1 MEFTLLKDIVLL
13 LGLALLTLLLFRQ
26 FKVPSIIGFLVTGI
40 IAGPHALGFVSKSH
54 EVEQMA
60 EIGVVLLLF
69 TIGIEFSLK
78 ELFRIRQLVL
88 WGGGLQ
94 VGLTIGLTALL
105 AAAAGFTPQQSL
117 FFGFLVALSST
128 AILMKLLMDAGEIDT
143 PHGKAALGILIF
155 QDLCVVPLMLFVPFL
170 GGAGQGISDIALLSV
185 KALVVVVLAHFGA
198 RFAVPWIF
206 SQVVR
211 TRSRE
216 LFILTIIFIGFGT
229 AWLTAQAGLSLA
241 LGAFIAGLAISES
254 EYSHQVMGD
263 IIPFRD
269 AFISLFFI
277 SVGMLLDPA
286 AVLSRPFTVLAI
298 IAVIIILKFVIASGA
313 ALVLKFPLRVAATS
327 GLILAQVGEF
337 AFVLSQSG
345 LKYGLLT
352 TETYQLFLASSV
364 ATMAL
369 TPLYLRIAPRLA
381 ETLAATLPRLLPDLL
396 LKGSRTI
403 GRDQALFPL
412 EGHVIIV
419 GYGLNGRNVARVLTG
434 NSIPFLAI
442 EANHLTVRTERK
454 KGVRILSGDASRP
467 EILEHAHIGTARIMV
482 VAISDAAATRR
493 IVAQARSMNRTL
505 HLIVR
510 TRYIIEMEP
519 LYALGANEVI
529 PEEFETSVEIFSR
542 VLRNYLVPHDRI
554 EQSVGEI
561 RKDSYQMFRS
571 MSRRHSHAVG
581 ISSYLAGA
589 ELLTCSVQ
597 KGSAAEGSILRDGL
611 IRSRSG
617 ASILVIKRGDE
628 VVSNPDPVWQLRSD
642 DIVLLLGDPQQL
654 AVASNLFAPP
664 AAALRKT
671 DRPSSASGATWQ

>member
-1 MEFTLLKDIVLL
+1 MEADLLKDIVLL
-13 LGLALLTLLLFRQ
+13 LGLALATLLLFRQ
-26 FKVPSIIGFLVTGI
+26 FKIPSIIGFLVTGI
-40 IAGPHALGFVSKSH
+40 IAGPHALGLVSKTH

-78 ELFRIRQLVL
+78 ELLRIRQLVL

-94 VGLTIGLTALL
+94 VGLTISLVALL
-105 AAAAGFTPQQSL
+105 AAAAGFPPHQSL

-128 AILMKLLMDAGEIDT
+128 AILMKLLMDAGEMDS

-155 QDLCVVPLMLFVPFL
+155 QDLCVVPLMLFVPLL
-170 GGAGQGISDIALLSV
+170 GGAGTGLHDLAFVSAKAL
-185 KALVVVVLAHFGA
+185 LVVVIAHFGA

-229 AWLTAQAGLSLA
+229 AWLTAKAGLSLA

-269 AFISLFFI
+269 VFISLFFI
-277 SVGMLLDPA
+277 SVGMLLDLE
-286 AVLSRPFTVLAI
+286 AVLNRPFAILAI
-298 IAVIIILKFVIASGA
+298 VAVIISVKFVIASGA
-313 ALVLKFPLRVAATS
+313 ALVLKFPVRVAVTS

-345 LKYGLLT
+345 VKYGLLT
-352 TETYQLFLASSV
+352 VESYQLFLASSV

-369 TPLYLRIAPRLA
+369 TPLYLRVAPRLA
-381 ETLAATLPRLLPDLL
+381 ETLAATLPRLLPGFLV
-396 LKGSRTI
+396 KGSRTI
-403 GRDQALFPL
+403 GRNQTTFPMD
-412 EGHVIIV
+412 EHVIII
-419 GYGLNGRNVARVLTG
+419 GYGLNGKNVARVLTG
-434 NSIPFLAI
+434 NKIPYLAI
-442 EANHLTVRTERK
+442 ETNHLTVRSERK
-454 KGVRILSGDASRP
+454 KGTKIIFGDASRQ
-467 EILEHAHIGTARIMV
+467 EILEHAQIQKARIMV
-482 VAISDAAATRR
+482 IAISDAATTRR
-493 IVAQARSMNRTL
+493 IVAQARSMNRTI

-510 TRYIIEMEP
+510 TRYIAEMEP

-554 EQSVGEI
+554 EHCIGEI

-571 MSRRHSHAVG
+571 MSRRNSHAVG

-589 ELLTCSVQ
+589 ELLTCRVM
-597 KGSAAEGSILRDGL
+597 KGSAAEGSVLRDGL
-611 IRSRSG
+611 VRSKSG
-617 ASILVIKRGDE
+617 ASILVIKRGEE
-628 VVSNPDPVWQLRSD
+628 VISNPDPVWQLRTD
-642 DIVLLLGDPQQL
+642 DIVLLLGNTQQL
-654 AVASNLFAPP
+654 ATASTLFDPP
-664 AAALRKT
+664 AAALTGFEQPTVPR
-671 DRPSSASGATWQ
+671 

>member
-1 MEFTLLKDIVLL
+1 MEFSLLKDIVLL
-13 LGLALLTLLLFRQ
+13 LGLALFTMLLFRQ
-26 FKVPSIIGFLVTGI
+26 FKIPSIIGFLVTGI
-40 IAGPHALGFVSKSH
+40 IAGPHALGFVNNTH

-78 ELFRIRQLVL
+78 ELLRIRQLVL

-94 VGLTIGLTALL
+94 VGLTIGLITLVSAL
-105 AAAAGFTPQQSL
+105 AGFTTAQSV
-117 FFGFLVALSST
+117 FFGFLVSLSST
-128 AILMKLLMDAGEIDT
+128 AILMKLLMDAGEMDT

-170 GGAGQGISDIALLSV
+170 GGAGDGIADVVLISA
-185 KALVVVVLAHFGA
+185 KALAVVVIAHFGA

-211 TRSRE
+211 SKSRE

-277 SVGMLLDPA
+277 SVGMLLNPES
-286 AVLSRPFTVLAI
+286 VLSHPLTI
-298 IAVIIILKFVIASGA
+298 IGIVAMIVAVKFVISATA
-313 ALVLKFPLRVAATS
+313 ILVLKFPARVALTS

-337 AFVLSQSG
+337 SFVLSHSG
-345 LKYGLLT
+345 MKYGLLT
-352 TETYQLFLASSV
+352 ENTYQIFLASSV

-369 TPLYLRIAPRLA
+369 TPLYLKIAPYFA
-381 ETLAATLPRLLPDLL
+381 ERASSILPRLLPAFI
-396 LKGSRTI
+396 LKGTRTT
-403 GRDQALFPL
+403 GVNHAQFPM

-419 GYGLNGRNVARVLTG
+419 GYGLNGRNVATVLTG
-434 NSIPFLAI
+434 NEIPYLAI
-442 EANHLTVRTERK
+442 EANHLTVRNERK
-454 KGVRILSGDASRP
+454 KGIKIIFGDASRP
-467 EILEHAHIGTARIMV
+467 EILEHAHISKARIMV

-493 IVAQARSMNRTL
+493 IVSQTRSMNRNI

-510 TRYIIEMEP
+510 TRYIVEMEP
-519 LYALGANEVI
+519 LYSLGANEVI
-529 PEEFETSVEIFSR
+529 PEEFETSIEIFSR

-554 EQSVGEI
+554 EDCIGEI

-571 MSRRHSHAVG
+571 MSRRNSHAVG

-589 ELLTCSVQ
+589 ELMTCRVQ
-597 KGSAAEGSILRDGL
+597 EGSPVNGSVLRDGL
-611 IRSRSG
+611 VRGQSG
-617 ASILVIKRGDE
+617 ASIVVIKRGDE
-628 VVSNPDPVWQLRSD
+628 VTSNPDPVWELCSE
-642 DIVLLLGDPQQL
+642 DIVLLLGTPQQL
-654 AVASNLFAPP
+654 SAASALFEP
-664 AAALRKT
+664 RKT
-671 DRPSSASGATWQ
+671 DKQSKL